1 MVYIEPKNLKKD
13 PVEETEEYK
22 KVIDEVVEEAYEN
35 VQDDFI
41 ITTPPNF
48 EAINKEI
55 KRILKEKH
63 DIDWKTPEE
72 MNPDIYF

>member
-1 MVYIEPKNLKKD
+1 MVYIEQKNLKKD

-41 ITTPPNF
+41 ITLPPNF

-63 DIDWKTPEE
+63 SIDWKTPEE
-72 MNPDIYF
+72 MNPDKY

>member
-1 MVYIEPKNLKKD
+1 MEPKNLKRD

-35 VQDDFI
+35 VQDNFI
-41 ITTPPNF
+41 VTLPPNF
-48 EAINKEI
+48 EAIDKEI

-63 DIDWKTPEE
+63 GINWKTPEE
-72 MNPDIYF
+72 MNPDKY

>member
-1 MVYIEPKNLKKD
+1 MVYIEPKNLKTD

-41 ITTPPNF
+41 ITLPPNF
-48 EAINKEI
+48 EVINKEI

-63 DIDWKTPEE
+63 GIDWKTPEE
-72 MNPDIYF
+72 MNPDKY